1 MARTT
6 AIWNQD
12 SILELLSRELART
25 EREGG
30 DLCVML
36 AAVDNS
42 PGSDKEQREQ
52 SELVLGEIAKR
63 FTGVLRSYDHIGRY
77 GSDQLLIVV
86 PGSNLASVVPV
97 AEKLRQCVE
106 QSPVDAGAA
115 RFPATVSI
123 ALGDAASRNPDE
135 VLGDLGGLIRQAQ
148 AKGGNRLESAKK
160 LTVRPQRVTL
170 KPKRRLPLWIAGG
183 SLLAAIVLL
192 CVFVPSTI
200 CAPFMLRDI
209 LDSNELPPQLP
220 ADCQPTT
227 ERPSDATM
235 KSLDSQ
241 REARGLQLEGTT
253 TCKIAFSGPKDHSLQ
268 IDQQWLDSIY
278 VNGALQDK
286 RHVQIA
292 ATEKVQGGALFTVEQ
307 CLMPWWTYF
316 KQPQDRCWE
325 QAEFWK

>member
-12 SILELLSRELART
+12 SILELLSRELARS

-36 AAVDNS
+36 AAVDDS
-42 PGSDKEQREQ
+42 PESGKERQAHMEA
-52 SELVLGEIAKR
+52 VLGEIAKR
-63 FTGVLRSYDHIGRY
+63 FTSVLRSYDHIGRY
-77 GSDQLLIVV
+77 GSDQLLVV
-86 PGSNLASVVPV
+86 IPGSNLASVVPV

-106 QSPVDAGAA
+106 ESSIDVGTN
-115 RFPATVSI
+115 RFAATVSI
-123 ALGDAASRNPDE
+123 ALGDAGSRGADE

-148 AKGGNRLESAKK
+148 AKGGNRLESGKR
-160 LTVRPQRVTL
+160 LPVSRRPVTL

-200 CAPFMLRDI
+200 CAPFLLRDI
-209 LDSNELPPQLP
+209 LDSSELPPQLP

-227 ERPSDATM
+227 ERPSDAIM

-278 VNGALQDK
+278 VNGVLQDK

-307 CLMPWWTYF
+307 CLMPWWAYF